1 MLSTLRDGFRSLGR
15 NWGLVVLVLVVNLAL
30 ALVLAVPLA
39 LQLERDLSQTGA
51 SGTMMYGFDYDW
63 WTEWSER
70 QEGPSSTFAPDVF
83 GPGFAFKNL
92 DLLLRGGVPLG
103 IFPEGGDREPGP
115 PDRTAAPPVAPLVLG
130 VGALYL
136 LVQVFLTGGL
146 LGVFRAPQGGWTF
159 RGLVHGSGFYCGRLL
174 RVSLLALGLAGLVFT
189 LNVPFARW
197 ADELAREAVSERTAL
212 ALGLGRHALLLLALL
227 LVHMVAS
234 FARCIG
240 VERRPRPPLRR
251 RVLCPEP
258 PDRPGTLRGDPGRG
272 RAPAGELGGVRRP
285 VHGDGLEDP
294 AGGLRG
300 LPGVPSRPDRPAA
313 RPAGQPARAP
323 PGPSRGGGGLDG
335 TLSRGPSG
343 PVGWQGRPRSS
354 INAAAERPTPSNP

>member
-1 MLSTLRDGFRSLGR
+1 MLSALRDGFRSLGR

-103 IFPEGGDREPGP
+103 IFPEGGNREPGP

-174 RVSLLALGLAGLVFT
+174 RVSLLALGLAGIVFT

-197 ADELAREAVSERTAL
+197 VDELAREAVSERTAL

-234 FARCIG
+234 FARVI
-240 VERRPRPPLRR
+240 VVQEERRSAALALLSGAGFCARNLLTALGHYGVILVGAVLLLASWAAFDARFMVTGWKTQLVVFAVFQAFLLGRIALR
-251 RVLCPEP
+251 L
-258 PDRPGTLRGDPGRG
+258 GLL
-272 RAPAGELGGVRRP
+272 ASQLELHR
-285 VHGDGLEDP
+285 
-294 AGGLRG
+294 
-300 LPGVPSRPDRPAA
+300 
-313 RPAGQPARAP
+313 ARA
-323 PGPSRGGGGLDG
+323 G
-335 TLSRGPSG
+335 
-343 PVGWQGRPRSS
+343 
-354 INAAAERPTPSNP
+354 AEGDTTEP